1 MPALRIVFDGGLENQ
16 PVIADLVK
24 QCDVEVNILSANI
37 RRLNDKPYGQMLIE
51 MPRDDAAR
59 RKIVEFLNAKGLTVK
74 EVWPQ

>member
-1 MPALRIVFDGGLENQ
+1 M
-16 PVIADLVK
+16 
-24 QCDVEVNILSANI
+24 EVNILSANI

-59 RKIVEFLNAKGLTVK
+59 RKIVEFLTGKGLTVK